1 MTKLFAGAAFALLLS
16 ACATAPMEPPATTTV
31 AEIASPAPA
40 MPAPS
45 AAAALDLSPAAVK
58 ARDPF
63 LWLEEVQGERA
74 LAWVREQNARADAVL
89 KADRRYEPFRQQ
101 ALEILTATDRIAQPS
116 FRAGGIDN
124 FWQDKTNVRGLWRR
138 AGFDSY
144 RSPSPKWET
153 VLDIDALAKAEGRGW
168 IFKGD
173 SCLKPE
179 ERLCLVSLSDGG
191 KDAVVVREYDATARR
206 FVSGG
211 FSLPEGKH
219 RLDWVDRDTLVVA
232 TEWAPGEL
240 TESGYPFVVKLVKR
254 GQPFAAAKEI
264 YRGSKDDGGY
274 GVLPEA
280 LHDDD
285 GALRG
290 ILVVRPVNTFDAEHW
305 LAADG
310 RPPQKLNLPL
320 KASYQTFVDG
330 QVLFT
335 LEEAWNGLP
344 QGALVSYDLESLRR
358 GSAPAPQL
366 VLAPKANQAIA
377 AVDSTE
383 NLLLVNLY
391 EDVKGAIDVYDYRG
405 GAWARTRRLD
415 LPKDASVGIRSASG
429 KDDRLFANVQ
439 GFLEPTTLY
448 FADAATGRVEK
459 VKASPARFDAALAV
473 GEQFWATSKD
483 GTRIPYFVVRPKQT
497 RAGGAPTLLFGY
509 GGFQVSKPPVY
520 IPEMGKLWLENGGVF
535 VNANIRGGGEF
546 GPAWHQSVLREK
558 RQGVFDDFTAVAE
571 DLVRRGITTPDRLG
585 VYGRSN
591 GGVLTSVAITQ
602 RPELFDA
609 AVIESPLVDML
620 RYHDLPA
627 GASWIGEYG
636 DPRVAADAEFIA
648 RYSAYQNLKPGT
660 KYPEAYITTNTK
672 DDRVH
677 PGHARKFAAA
687 LQAAGAPVIY
697 YENTEGGHSNDSD
710 PLLNAERWARHY
722 VYLSRRLMD

>member
-1 MTKLFAGAAFALLLS
+1 MKSLFLSAAAALLLA
-16 ACATAPMEPPATTTV
+16 ACAGTPAEPPLAVATP
-31 AEIASPAPA
+31 PAPESA
-40 MPAPS
+40 PAPTPP
-45 AAAALDLSPAAVK
+45 AQAAALDLSPAAVK
-58 ARDPF
+58 ARDEF
-63 LWLEEVQGERA
+63 LWLEEVEGERA

-89 KADRRYEPFRQQ
+89 KGDPRYEGFRRD
-101 ALEILTATDRIAQPS
+101 ALEILTATDRIPQPS

-138 AGFDSY
+138 ASLNSY
-144 RSPSPKWET
+144 RAPTTRWET
-153 VLDIDALAKAEGRGW
+153 VLDIDALSKAEGRNW
-168 IFKGD
+168 VFKGD
-173 SCLKPE
+173 TCLKPD
-179 ERLCLVSLSDGG
+179 ERYCLVSLSNGG
-191 KDAVVVREYDATARR
+191 KDAVFVREYDTQTRR
-206 FVSGG
+206 FVQGG

-219 RLDWVDRDTLVVA
+219 RFDWVDRDTLVVA

-240 TESGYPFVVKLVKR
+240 TESGYPFVAKLVKR
-254 GQPFAAAKEI
+254 GQPFASAQEI
-264 YRGSKDDGGY
+264 YRGSPRDGGY
-274 GVLPEA
+274 GVYPEA
-280 LHDDD
+280 LHDDA
-285 GALRG
+285 GRVRG
-290 ILVVRPVNTFDAEHW
+290 ILLVRPVNTFDAEHW
-305 LAADG
+305 LAVEG
-310 RPPQKLNLPL
+310 RAPQKLNLPL
-320 KASYQTFVDG
+320 KATYQTFVDG

-335 LEEAWNGLP
+335 LEEAWSGLP
-344 QGALVSYDLESLRR
+344 QGALVSYDLEGLKR
-358 GSAPAPQL
+358 GGDAAPAL
-366 VLAPKANQAIA
+366 VLAPKANQAIE

-391 EDVKGAIDVYDYRG
+391 EDVKGAIDVYDWRA
-405 GAWARTRRLD
+405 GAWTRTRRLD
-415 LPKDASVGIRSASG
+415 LPQNASVGIRSAAG
-429 KDDRLFANVQ
+429 KSDQLFVNVQ
-439 GFLEPTTLY
+439 SFLEPTTLY
-448 FADAATGRVEK
+448 FAEAASGRVEK
-459 VKASPARFDAALAV
+459 VKSSPARFDASKAV
-473 GEQFWATSKD
+473 VEQFWATSKD

-497 RAGGAPTLLFGY
+497 PAGGAATLLFGY
-509 GGFQVSKPPVY
+509 GGFQVSKPPIY
-520 IPEMGKLWLENGGVF
+520 IPEMGKLWVENGGVF

-571 DLVRRGITTPDRLG
+571 DLIRRGITTPDRLG
-585 VYGRSN
+585 IYGRSN

-620 RYHDLPA
+620 RYHELPA

-636 DPRVAADAEFIA
+636 DPRVPADAEFIA

-677 PGHARKFAAA
+677 PGHARKFAAK
-687 LQAAGAPVIY
+687 LQALGQPVIY